1 MSTVTMAT
9 RRTALQAAIAITI
22 GLACLATMFAAPAR
36 ALGEGYWSTDGATL
50 VDSHGDEV
58 RITGVNWFGF
68 ETSVLV
74 PHGLWQRNWHDML
87 DQIADVGFN
96 TIRLPYSS
104 AILDPGAMP
113 DSIDYVANPDLQGL
127 TSLEVMDRIIEYS
140 GDIGLK
146 IILDRHTLEPDN
158 RHELWYNAAYPPQ
171 RLISDWQALAERY
184 LGDPT
189 VIGADIYN
197 EPHGGCWGCG
207 DPSIDWRL
215 AAEEAGN
222 AILDVNPEW
231 LIFVEGVACGDA
243 GCTWWGGDLSAAGEQ
258 PVQLDVPNKIVYSP
272 HEYATSVA
280 QQDWFDDPSFPDNM
294 EAIWDTFW
302 GYLLKEDIAPVMVG
316 EFGTTL
322 QAEVDRVWLAE
333 LVEYLD
339 ENGASWTYWS
349 WNPNSGDTGGILNP
363 DWSTIDT
370 NKYSYIEPYLE
381 GPFQAGPG
389 EEPTDDPGEP
399 GPSEDPTD
407 DPGEPGPTEA
417 PQGSCEVDY
426 DVTSAWNAGY
436 VANVTITNTGDAAI
450 SGWTLRWDFA
460 DGETDARA
468 WNANLTQQGASVSA
482 TNVDWNA
489 TIVPGASA
497 TFGFQVGHDGS
508 PADAPTGFTLND
520 NACL

>member
-1 MSTVTMAT
+1 L
-9 RRTALQAAIAITI
+9 LQAALAITV
-22 GLACLATMFAAPAR
+22 GRACLATMFATPAR
-36 ALGEGYWSTDGATL
+36 ALGEGYWSTDGAAL
-50 VDSHGDEV
+50 VDSNGDEV

-74 PHGLWQRNWHDML
+74 PHGLWQRNWQDML
-87 DQIADVGFN
+87 DQIADLGFN

-104 AILDPGAMP
+104 ALLDPGAMP

-127 TSLEVMDRIIEYS
+127 SSLEVMDRIIEYS
-140 GDIGLK
+140 GEIGLK

-158 RHELWYNAAYPPQ
+158 RHELWYNAAYPPE
-171 RLISDWQALAERY
+171 RLISDWQTLAERY

-207 DPSIDWRL
+207 DTSIDWRL
-215 AAEEAGN
+215 AAEQAGN
-222 AILDVNPEW
+222 AIHDINPEW

-280 QQDWFDDPSFPDNM
+280 NQDWFEDPSFPANM
-294 EAIWDTFW
+294 EGIWDTYW
-302 GYLLKEDIAPVMVG
+302 GYLLKQDIAPVMVG

-322 QAEVDRVWLAE
+322 QAQVDRVWLAE

-363 DWSTIDT
+363 DWTTVDT
-370 NKYSYIEPYLE
+370 NKYSYIEASLE
-381 GPFQAGPG
+381 GPFQPGPG
-389 EEPTDDPGEP
+389 PSEEPTDGPTEEP
-399 GPSEDPTD
+399 TDGPSEEPT
-407 DPGEPGPTEA
+407 PEPNGA
-417 PQGSCEVDY
+417 CAVDY
-426 DVTSAWNAGY
+426 RVTSAWNSGY
-436 VANVTITNTGDAAI
+436 VATVTVTNNAASAI
-450 SGWTLRWDFA
+450 SGWNLQWDFI
-460 DGETDARA
+460 DGESNANA
-468 WNANLTQQGASVSA
+468 WNAVLTQDGATVRA
-482 TNVDWNA
+482 ANVDWNA
-489 TIVPGASA
+489 TIAAGGSVS
-497 TFGFQVGHDGS
+497 FGFQVGHDGS
-508 PADAPTGFTLND
+508 SIDAPEPFLLND
-520 NACL
+520 AACQ